1 MNNHLTRGRHQPHI
15 PDRGTCLP
23 LLIIR
28 SWWTYSADIQHI
40 ESSRLWIC
48 CTKTIRRR
56 FSLIVISKR
65 YLIYDRKMTRSIS
78 VVCRVKRMT
87 SRLKSDRGSSVVHPR
102 SLREVQRVTWST
114 KFPDEGTERGL
125 SESAGPSD
133 CELRFSLDTLD
144 GVVDPVQE
152 RGRPQQLSQLY
163 LL

>member
-1 MNNHLTRGRHQPHI
+1 MNNHLTRGRHQPYL

-28 SWWTYSADIQHI
+28 SWWTYYADIQHI

-87 SRLKSDRGSSVVHPR
+87 SWLKSDRGSSVVHPR

-114 KFPDEGTERGL
+114 KFPDKGSEREL
-125 SESAGPSD
+125 SKPAGRSASEPR
-133 CELRFSLDTLD
+133 CSLETLN
-144 GVVDPVQE
+144 GVADPVTE
-152 RGRPQQLSQLY
+152 RGRPLHLS
-163 LL
+163 